1 MSDLA
6 KQLEDL
12 RQASQRRHIETLAKM
27 EALRADYKADFVRVT
42 RTTDRLGNALL
53 EIVDIVKE
61 LREDLDR
68 VSLRSQAQMEGLE
81 SVLRVEMNEVQKDL
95 TIVSGVVTSHLN
107 HSAQINEDHEERLRR
122 IERDR
127 PPAA

>member
-1 MSDLA
+1 
-6 KQLEDL
+6 
-12 RQASQRRHIETLAKM
+12 M

-61 LREDLDR
+61 QREDLDR

-81 SVLRVEMNEVQKDL
+81 SLLRVEMNEVQKDL

-107 HSAQINEDHEERLRR
+107 HSAPSSLEYARFTPLVGVGARTAG
-122 IERDR
+122 
-127 PPAA
+127 PL